1 MIQVL
6 QEKEENLQQL
16 AGDLEEKDEQIKKLE
31 GNRYLFQDYLELIE
45 NFKNL
50 YEQMNDE
57 KNVLTEENEK
67 LQNEND

>member
-1 MIQVL
+1 MWWAI
-6 QEKEENLQQL
+6 
-16 AGDLEEKDEQIKKLE
+16 G
-31 GNRYLFQDYLELIE
+31 LELIE

-67 LQNEND
+67 LQNENDQFRELLQVGACGV